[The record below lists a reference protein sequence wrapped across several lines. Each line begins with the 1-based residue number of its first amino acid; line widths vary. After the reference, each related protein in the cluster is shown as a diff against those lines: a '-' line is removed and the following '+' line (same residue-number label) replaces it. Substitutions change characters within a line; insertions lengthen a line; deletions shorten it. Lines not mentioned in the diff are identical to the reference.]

1 MHIAYSRA
9 QKFGLVFGALA
20 VVSLLAGCGGDS
32 SSTTSPE
39 TSEPVPASSDAQTTP
54 GVSSATVPAS
64 SDALVASSGAV
75 VDVSSS
81 STVVPESSAAAEE
94 GPFVDP
100 ATSTYV
106 PPTNPEDLL
115 YTIDPTL
122 AVTPDSNGF
131 YYVAD
136 IYKALPATSKVV
148 FVLRHSERGASEGQ
162 ESQLTENGVQMAQK
176 LGADMLSE
184 ESFFYASTDFI
195 RTRETCN
202 NIAIGRG
209 EAGYHTYTWS
219 GINGGYFV
227 KVPTDELDTL
237 LKKRGGS
244 WKNLS
249 QWAYGA
255 TITNRFVANV
265 IDDFMYDLFE
275 RGHRFVNEVVLLNL
289 PGWKRVNFL
298 VSHDI
303 LLEALTVYATN
314 RQIDLKFYDGGKWI
328 NYMAGIA
335 VVVNEAG
342 AVSLFPV
349 RGADLGWMYYVKQ
362 EE

>member
-1 MHIAYSRA
+1 M
-9 QKFGLVFGALA
+9 
-20 VVSLLAGCGGDS
+20 
-32 SSTTSPE
+32 
-39 TSEPVPASSDAQTTP
+39 
-54 GVSSATVPAS
+54 
-64 SDALVASSGAV
+64 
-75 VDVSSS
+75 
-81 STVVPESSAAAEE
+81 
-94 GPFVDP
+94 
-100 ATSTYV
+100 
-106 PPTNPEDLL
+106 
-115 YTIDPTL
+115 
-122 AVTPDSNGF
+122 TPDSNGF

-176 LGADMLSE
+176 LGADMVSD

-209 EAGYHTYTWS
+209 ETGFHTYTWS

-303 LLEALTVYATN
+303 LLEALAVYATN

>member
-1 MHIAYSRA
+1 MHIALSNT
-9 QKFGLVFGALA
+9 KKLGLVLGAISFA
-20 VVSLLAGCGGDS
+20 LLSAGCGGDS
-32 SSTTSPE
+32 SSASPE
-39 TSEPVPASSDAQTTP
+39 NAEDIPASSDAQTTP

-64 SDALVASSGAV
+64 SGATVTSSATV
-75 VDVSSS
+75 VDNSSS
-81 STVVPESSAAAEE
+81 STVVPESSATAED

-106 PPTNPEDLL
+106 PPTNPEELL

-122 AVTPDSNGF
+122 EVTPDSNGF

-176 LGADMLSE
+176 LGADMVSD

-209 EAGYHTYTWS
+209 ETGYHTYTWS

-249 QWAYGA
+249 QWAYGEP
-255 TITNRFVANV
+255 ISNRFVANV

-314 RQIDLKFYDGGKWI
+314 RQIDLKFYEGGKWI

-349 RGADLGWMYYVKQ
+349 RGADLGWMFYVKQ

>member
-1 MHIAYSRA
+1 MHIARLLS
-9 QKFGLVFGALA
+9 KNFCFFTGALA
-20 VVSLLAGCGGDS
+20 FTFFVAGCGGDS
-32 SSTTSPE
+32 SSASPE
-39 TSEPVPASSDAQTTP
+39 NAEEPPASSETQTGP

-64 SDALVASSGAV
+64 SGALVTSSATV
-75 VDVSSS
+75 SDNSSS
-81 STVVPESSAAAEE
+81 STVVPESSATAED

-106 PPTNPEDLL
+106 APTNPEELL

-122 AVTPDSNGF
+122 EVTPDSDGF

-148 FVLRHSERGASEGQ
+148 FVLRHSERGVSESQ
-162 ESQLTENGVQMAQK
+162 ESELTENGVQMAQK
-176 LGADMLSE
+176 LGADMVSDE
-184 ESFFYASTDFI
+184 DFFYASTDFI

-227 KVPTDELDTL
+227 KVPTDALDTL

-249 QWAYGA
+249 QWAYGEP
-255 TITNRFVANV
+255 ISNRFVANV
-265 IDDFMYDLFE
+265 INDFMYDMFE

-298 VSHDI
+298 VSHDL
-303 LLEALTVYATN
+303 LLEPLTVYATN
-314 RQIDLKFYDGGKWI
+314 RGVDLKFFDGGKWI
-328 NYMAGIA
+328 NYMAGVA

-349 RGADLGWMYYVKQ
+349 RGADTGWMYYVKQ

>member
-9 QKFGLVFGALA
+9 QNFGLVFGALA

-39 TSEPVPASSDAQTTP
+39 TSEPVLASSDAQTTP

>member
-1 MHIAYSRA
+1 MHTARLFSKKICL
-9 QKFGLVFGALA
+9 FTGAFA
-20 VVSLLAGCGGDS
+20 FTFFAAGCGGDS
-32 SSTTSPE
+32 SSSP
-39 TSEPVPASSDAQTTP
+39 SEEGADQVPASSAIVNPPTSGSDAV
-54 GVSSATVPAS
+54 VSSGTVVTS
-64 SDALVASSGAV
+64 SDAVVTSSETVGSSAV
-75 VDVSSS
+75 V
-81 STVVPESSAAAEE
+81 ESS
-94 GPFVDP
+94 
-100 ATSTYV
+100 TSTYI
-106 PPTNPEDLL
+106 PPTDPAELL

-148 FVLRHSERGASEGQ
+148 FVLRHSERGKSEGQ
-162 ESQLTENGVQMAQK
+162 ESQLTENGVLMAQK
-176 LGADMLSE
+176 LGADMVSD
-184 ESFFYASTDFI
+184 ESFYYASTDFI

-209 EAGYHTYTWS
+209 ETGYQTVTWE
-219 GINGGYFV
+219 GINGGYFI

-237 LKKRGGS
+237 LGKRGGS
-244 WKNLS
+244 WKNIS

-255 TITNRFVANV
+255 QITNRFVANV
-265 IDDFMYDLFE
+265 VDDFFYDLFE
-275 RGHRFVNEVVLLNL
+275 RGHRFVNEVILANMD
-289 PGWKRVNFL
+289 GWKRVSIL

-303 LLEALTVYATN
+303 LLEPLTVYATN

-328 NYMAGIA
+328 NYMAGVA

>member
-1 MHIAYSRA
+1 MHIALSNT
-9 QKFGLVFGALA
+9 KKLGLVLGAI
-20 VVSLLAGCGGDS
+20 SFTLLSAGCGGNS
-32 SSTTSPE
+32 NSASPE
-39 TSEPVPASSDAQTTP
+39 NAEDTPASSESQAGP

-64 SDALVASSGAV
+64 SGATVASSATAV
-75 VDVSSS
+75 DNSSS
-81 STVVPESSAAAEE
+81 STVVPESSAAVED

-176 LGADMLSE
+176 LGADMVSD

-209 EAGYHTYTWS
+209 ETGFHTYTWS

-275 RGHRFVNEVVLLNL
+275 RGHRFVNEVVLRNL

-303 LLEALTVYATN
+303 LLEALAVYATN